1 MDAIDV
7 KWNDFKQTVELH
19 RAYLE
24 LAMKL
29 NMFYYAITG
38 AILSFYFTHTDVPSA
53 KFALGLPIVL
63 SAALAVLFLWSAFMA
78 QRLRMHIRNTA
89 AELGLATAPEGVVL
103 VAICFIFGGVLT
115 AVFLTLL
122 WFFVI
127 AS

>member
-1 MDAIDV
+1 MDAMDI
-7 KWNDFKQTVELH
+7 KWNDFKQAVELH
-19 RAYLE
+19 RNYLE

-38 AILSFYFTHTDVPSA
+38 AILSFYFTHTEMPMA

-63 SAALAVLFLWSAFMA
+63 SVALAVVFLWSAFMA

-89 AELGLATAPEGVVL
+89 RELGLATAPEGIVL
-103 VAICFIFGGVLT
+103 VMICVIFGAMLT
-115 AVFLTLL
+115 LVFLALL

-127 AS
+127 A

>member
-1 MDAIDV
+1 MDATDI
-7 KWNDFKQTVELH
+7 KWNDFKQAVELH
-19 RAYLE
+19 RNYLE

-38 AILSFYFTHTDVPSA
+38 AIVSFYFTHTDVPMA
-53 KFALGLPIVL
+53 KYALGLPILL

-103 VAICFIFGGVLT
+103 VAICVIFGLIL
-115 AVFLTLL
+115 AIVFFALL
-122 WFFVI
+122 GFFVS
-127 AS
+127 A

>member
-1 MDAIDV
+1 VDATDI
-7 KWNDFKQTVELH
+7 KWNDFKQAVELH
-19 RAYLE
+19 RSYLE

-38 AILSFYFTHTDVPSA
+38 AILSFYFTHNHIPMA

-63 SAALAVLFLWSAFMA
+63 SAALAVVFLWSAFMA

-103 VAICFIFGGVLT
+103 VMICVIFGAMLT
-115 AVFLTLL
+115 LVFLGLL
-122 WFFVI
+122 WFFI
-127 AS
+127 NA